1 MKVCAVIPAYNEEP
15 TVAEAVRQCLRYV
28 DEVIVVDDGST
39 DRTAEEA
46 ERAGAV
52 VVRHPENVGEGG
64 ATRTGIRV
72 ALERG
77 AEAIV
82 TVDADGQH
90 APEEM
95 MRLLQPVVEGR
106 ADIVFGTR
114 MHNFTGPRSK
124 WVGNLIL
131 TWLTSR
137 RVSDSQCGYRA
148 MSRRAA
154 EAISIESNRYE
165 VASEIVMKAVERG
178 LRIEEVPVRCIYR
191 EARKGKGAR
200 VRDGIAI
207 ALWVVRYRIR
217 RVLRRLRRSGD
228 GRG

>member
-1 MKVCAVIPAYNEEP
+1 MKLCAVIPAYNEER
-15 TVAEAVRQCLRYV
+15 TVAEAVRKCLEHV

-39 DRTAEEA
+39 DATAEEA

-52 VVRHPENVGEGG
+52 VYRHEHNVGEGG
-64 ATRTGIRV
+64 ATRTGIKA

-77 AEAIV
+77 ADAIV

-95 MRLLQPVVEGR
+95 LRLLKPVIEGR

-124 WVGNLIL
+124 WLGNLLL

-154 EAISIESNRYE
+154 LAIDIESNRYE
-165 VASEIVMKAVERG
+165 VASEIVLKAVELG

-191 EARKGKGAR
+191 DARKGTG

-207 ALWVVRYRIR
+207 ALWVLRWRLKR
-217 RVLRRLRRSGD
+217 LLRRLRSWCQR
-228 GRG
+228 